1 MAREVSC
8 EQTDLFYQPRAEFIF
23 TKKKMVFHIL
33 LDGIQLFGFS
43 EIC

>member
-8 EQTDLFYQPRAEFIF
+8 EQTDLFYQPRAEFIK
-23 TKKKMVFHIL
+23 KKKMVFHIL